1 MESNSQKIKRVAKNT
16 AFLYVRMVVLML
28 INLYV
33 SRVVLSA
40 LGVEEFGVYNVVG
53 GFVALFSILSGS
65 LTAAISR
72 FITFELGKKNEIRL
86 KQVFSM
92 SITVLLVLACIIVLL
107 SETVGLWFFNTK
119 IVIPAGREYAA
130 FWCYQFSVMAFV
142 INLLSIPYN
151 ACIVAH
157 EKMSTFAYVGL
168 FEGLGKFLIAWSLC
182 VYAGDKL
189 IFYALLLMVLSL
201 VIRLIYGIYCKRNF
215 SECEFRINRDTTLF
229 KEMFAFSSWNFIGAA
244 SGTLRDYGGSLLLN
258 IFFGPSLNAARGLA
272 MQVNSAVSS
281 FSTNFMTALNPQ
293 IVKAYAEND
302 KDYLFKLLFG
312 GAKCALFPLLLIS
325 MPIVFNVDF
334 VLKIWLKNIPD
345 YTPIFIIL
353 SLVNVMC
360 ESISHPMVVAMLA
373 TGKIRNYQLV
383 VGGFQMLNVPVSYIW
398 LRNGGNPISIFVVS
412 IVVSQLCL
420 YSRLYMLRGMIG
432 LPVKAFLF
440 NVYLRS
446 ILLAFFATLIPF
458 LFISVC
464 PFDNG
469 VVRFFL
475 ISIVSVISSL
485 CFILFVGCSK
495 EERCVVV
502 AKIRGKI
509 KK

>member
-1 MESNSQKIKRVAKNT
+1 MESNSQKIKRIAKNT
-16 AFLYVRMVVLML
+16 AFLYIRMVLLML

-72 FITFELGKKNEIRL
+72 FITFELGKNNEARL

-92 SITVLLVLACIIVLL
+92 SITVLLALSFLIILL
-107 SETVGLWFFNTK
+107 SETIGLWFFNTK
-119 IVIPAGREYAA
+119 IVIPAGREFAA
-130 FWCYQFSVMAFV
+130 FWCYQFSVVAFV

-157 EKMSTFAYVGL
+157 ERMSTFAYVGL
-168 FEGLGKFLIAWSLC
+168 FEGFGKLIIAWSLC
-182 VYAGDKL
+182 VYVGDKL
-189 IFYALLLMVLSL
+189 VFYALLLMLLSL
-201 VIRLIYGIYCKRNF
+201 IIRLIYGVYCKKHF
-215 SECEFRINRDTTLF
+215 SECVFRINRDRALF
-229 KEMFAFSSWNFIGAA
+229 KEMFALSSWNFIGAA
-244 SGTLRDYGGSLLLN
+244 SGTLRDYGGSVLLN

-293 IVKAYAEND
+293 IIKAYAEND

-312 GAKCALFPLLLIS
+312 GAKCALFPLLLVS
-325 MPIVFNVDF
+325 MPIIFNVDF

-353 SLVNVMC
+353 SLVNIMC

-383 VGGFQMLNVPVSYIW
+383 VGGFQMLNIPASYIW
-398 LRNGGNPISIFVVS
+398 LRNEGNPTSVFVVS
-412 IVVSQLCL
+412 IAISQLCL

-432 LPVKAFLF
+432 LPVKEFLS

-446 ILLAFFATLIPF
+446 ILLAFFAAIIPYMLIIANP
-458 LFISVC
+458 S
-464 PFDNG
+464 DNEI
-469 VVRFFL
+469 VRFIL
-475 ISIVSVISSL
+475 ITIASIISSL
-485 CFILFVGCSK
+485 FFILFVGCNRN
-495 EERCVVV
+495 ERHIIIT
-502 AKIRGKI
+502 KIRGII
-509 KK
+509 KR